1 MSEDDFVENVA
12 TTISKNA
19 EVKEYAVG
27 AFPDKR
33 NDERYKNDAIDQFCK
48 SAIILSPG
56 ESLILQSYH

>member
-19 EVKEYAVG
+19 EVREYAGG

-33 NDERYKNDAIDQFCK
+33 NDKSCKNTAIDQFCIP
-48 SAIILSPG
+48 AIIQSPG
-56 ESLILQSYH
+56 RLLILKSN